1 MTIATIR
8 HPVTN
13 ARRVMTRPTKE
24 PMRYTSAGNEPLKK
38 IHLQKSKEEYE
49 ERQAHDRAIAA
60 LLQEVKDNKDA
71 TKGIGACIA
80 SSALVERSRPFMV
93 THEEAHMLLKQMEA
107 DDVSSIDSDSGW

>member
-8 HPVTN
+8 HPVAN

-38 IHLQKSKEEYE
+38 IHLQRSKEEYE
-49 ERQAHDRAIAA
+49 ERQALDRAIAA
-60 LLQEVKDNKDA
+60 SPA
-71 TKGIGACIA
+71 PA
-80 SSALVERSRPFMV
+80 SPAPASPAPAERSRPFMV

-107 DDVSSIDSDSGW
+107 DDVSSMDSDSGW

>member
-8 HPVTN
+8 HPVAN

-38 IHLQKSKEEYE
+38 IHLQRSKEEYE
-49 ERQAHDRAIAA
+49 ERQALDRAIAA
-60 LLQEVKDNKDA
+60 SPA
-71 TKGIGACIA
+71 PA
-80 SSALVERSRPFMV
+80 SPAPAERSRPFMV

-107 DDVSSIDSDSGW
+107 DDVSSMDSDSGW